1 MVKSTVVGSL
11 VGRNSV
17 EIGDAEIV
25 VDTIE
30 MQVVHMLVVADFP
43 AH

>member
-1 MVKSTVVGSL
+1 MVESKVVGSL

-25 VDTIE
+25 VDTIA
-30 MQVVHMLVVADFP
+30 MQVVHMLVVEDLP
-43 AH
+43 VH